1 MRADIAPDVAAI
13 GRIAIVKTALEI
25 LRRTTGLRMA
35 LVARVT
41 EDSWT
46 ACAVLDDAAW
56 GLDVGLE
63 LEVKTTYCRTV
74 TLADAPIFITHA
86 SKDPVYRNHP
96 ALLNYK
102 IESYIAV
109 PLHRRNGSSFGVLC
123 ALDPDPSNLA
133 PEHIDT
139 LRLLASLISY
149 ELEAE
154 ELQQRLEV
162 DLSAAQ
168 EAGLA
173 RDRLVGVLSHDLRTP
188 LTSVVLGAQH
198 LASLSRLA
206 PEDRRTAV
214 AVLGSARRASR
225 MVADLLDF
233 TRAKLAGGIPIN
245 KKPCDLGV
253 IAGKIVSEIRSTADR
268 EIRLE
273 IEGRCNGNWDGD
285 RAAQVVANLV
295 NNAVTHASTAD
306 PVLVRVCGHS
316 DDVIIEVVN
325 DAEPIAATDLEG
337 LFSPFGRP
345 AYSRRDGLG
354 LGLFIVQ
361 QVMTAH
367 GGNVELTQSGGRVTA
382 RATWPRAN
390 RA

>member
-1 MRADIAPDVAAI
+1 MRPDIAPDVAAI
-13 GRIAIVKTALEI
+13 GRIPIVKTALEI

-41 EDSWT
+41 ENSWT
-46 ACAVLDDAAW
+46 ACAVLDDAQW
-56 GLDVGLE
+56 GLNVGLE

-74 TLADAPIFITHA
+74 TLADAPIFITNA
-86 SKDPVYRNHP
+86 SKDPVYWNHP

-123 ALDPDPSNLA
+123 ALDPNPSNLA

-154 ELQQRLEV
+154 ELQQRLED
-162 DLSAAQ
+162 DLVAAH
-168 EAGLA
+168 EAARA

-198 LASLSRLA
+198 LASVDRLG
-206 PEDRRTAV
+206 PEDRRTAM

-233 TRAKLAGGIPIN
+233 TRAKLACGIPIHTRT
-245 KKPCDLGV
+245 CDLGA
-253 IAGKIVSEIRSTADR
+253 IAAKIVSEIRSSADR
-268 EIRLE
+268 EIRLDLQ
-273 IEGRCNGNWDGD
+273 GQCDGNWDGD

-295 NNAVTHASTAD
+295 NNAVTHASTDD
-306 PVLVRVCGHS
+306 PVLVRVCGHP
-316 DDVIIEVVN
+316 DDVVIEVVN
-325 DAEPIAATDLEG
+325 DAEPIADADLEQ
-337 LFSPFGRP
+337 LFSPFERP
-345 AYSRRDGLG
+345 AGSRRDGLG

-361 QVMTAH
+361 QVMNAH
-367 GGNVELTQSGGRVTA
+367 GGSIQLTQSDGRVTT
-382 RATWPRAN
+382 RATWPRFS

>member
-1 MRADIAPDVAAI
+1 MRPDIAPDVAAI
-13 GRIAIVKTALEI
+13 GRIAIVQTALQI

-46 ACAVLDDAAW
+46 ACAVLDDAQW
-56 GLDVGLE
+56 GLNVGLE

-74 TLADAPIFITHA
+74 TLAGAPIFITHA
-86 SKDPVYRNHP
+86 SEDPIYRNHP

-109 PLHRRNGSSFGVLC
+109 PLHRRNGASFGVLC

-139 LRLLASLISY
+139 LRLLASLISH

-154 ELQQRLEV
+154 EVQQRLEE
-162 DLSAAQ
+162 DLVAAH
-168 EAGLA
+168 EAARA

-198 LASLSRLA
+198 LASVDRLGA
-206 PEDRRTAV
+206 EDRRTAM

-233 TRAKLAGGIPIN
+233 TRAKLAGGIPVHT
-245 KKPCDLGV
+245 KPCDLGT
-253 IAGKIVSEIRSTADR
+253 IAGKVVSEIRSTAER

-273 IEGRCNGNWDGD
+273 IEGRCDGNWDGD

-295 NNAVTHASTAD
+295 NNAVAHASTPD
-306 PVLVRVCGHS
+306 PVLVRVCGHRDEVS
-316 DDVIIEVVN
+316 VEVVN
-325 DAEPIAATDLEG
+325 DAEPIAKADLEQ
-337 LFSPFGRP
+337 LFSPFGRS
-345 AYSRRDGLG
+345 AGSRRDGLG

-367 GGNVELTQSGGRVTA
+367 GGSIELKQSDGRVTT
-382 RATWPRAN
+382 RATWPR
-390 RA
+390 